1 MVSRDWVRQFNTGT
15 SEGVARARTPTRLG
29 IPTGT
34 IDERET
40 EREKEEKKRRG
51 FSIPGF
57 FGTALSFLGEVDKP
71 ISDRLGIK
79 IPEMRGPVDEIGNI
93 ILQEA
98 TRPTNALIA
107 LGGVGLGARA
117 GAGAARLGAQ
127 AAARRGV
134 QQGATS
140 ALQRGLPARAALRT
154 GQGAL
159 KAAQLAAT
167 PAFAARGISRPV
179 RFAGEVAQVGGFR
192 GAQEFMSETI
202 PEDAPGLFR
211 VGAPILVGL
220 GGGLAGLRG
229 FENAARALKVNT
241 DNRAGMRSVR
251 EAMRRQEE
259 NQLRNANKRAR
270 SEQNKIA
277 QTAFGRQWDQLT
289 DAEKRMIE
297 RNKGDTVRLENELE
311 GILAGREAK
320 GEITKAQNASVTR
333 LIKKGSRPRDPLT
346 TDLRIRDIDDVRRE
360 AHIMDYATKN
370 IENESDLFVLAD
382 QIDRGKYRLPGSRV
396 RGRDELVGEGPRAPQ
411 GLNSWGDVPQYLSGD
426 ADAMLMEAHYNQTK
440 SALDGWLA
448 KEMDVLTQL
457 MKDARVI
464 DVDGKSRSLTEAFD
478 EQGKLNEFGQKHI
491 TISDDGMHYEF
502 SKDAEAWKDVF
513 DEMGGKLDMM
523 VDAEKRMGVSYQE
536 VIGEDLRN
544 FGSEPLERAAFFG
557 DIFERRGPGAAHY
570 FPRAVREEALSGQ
583 NYGAKLSRFGG
594 QGYEKTRRHGFE
606 WDENNRPVGSYIRL
620 MKDNVESMGEKGRE
634 YVPDPIKAIHMRL
647 QAGANRLA
655 SRQFLDEINLRG
667 DTVTQRMYT
676 QPSWGQ
682 ARQALKQ
689 VTDSRK
695 SLANK
700 IGRLERRV
708 DDLKRK
714 GRREERQVG
723 RTESRVDRNRARMG
737 QLERQSARTFLPY
750 LDQLVDD
757 VTLVGTGKGA
767 LRKKE
772 GSVISKLRVAR
783 DRLRKATE
791 NDTTSP
797 ESIADLLDEAQKQ
810 FDRASSVMD
819 DWSVRADSRAR
830 RGADSGSWEAINTI
844 NQLDPNRIPTG
855 RNPSRMNQAQ
865 LQRVLTNNDERFTR
879 ALGREDELQNR
890 LGELRRDLDS
900 NVAAE
905 ASILRDVDELKVEL
919 DADTEVLGFAKQN
932 YEQAKAQAGDV
943 LQGEAKIADFA
954 AGGRIFDED
963 FATQINSFMQDNR
976 DLLPYI
982 GTFNNFARAVNATLD
997 LSAIGIQGLLAIG
1010 IDPIRSARLIAMT
1023 TMAIANPSY
1032 YNRWVIDN
1040 TKSIDEFLSH
1050 GGYWAGLN
1058 DAGEFIFPDKLT
1070 KIPLG
1075 GGKVIEAA
1083 NFHFARTGN
1092 ALRLMMFERAKANR
1106 GMMRHIFGDSGESQM
1121 DKAVGNEREMV
1132 EMINNATGFR
1142 SGKPTELESALL
1154 FAPRFFKSQLN
1165 LAAKAATRPGV
1176 EGKMAR
1182 EMLMK
1187 TLTTAAAVTWGFNAM
1202 QNKETEW
1209 NPIRYDAEGNPHY
1222 NSNFMRIKTP
1232 TGEDVS
1238 LLGTYDSLLGLIFTG
1253 ITEGPTGA
1261 GVRLFSTKA
1270 SPALNLMTDFITQET
1285 FQGDPIQ
1292 FQTDDPRMLGMS
1304 AIRLARGRLP
1314 FSLQSTIELAGEG
1327 ASLTEI
1333 ATGTLAN
1340 LTGIKATRQTP
1351 RERRDL
1357 KAQAEYGKPWDELL
1371 KSQKSE
1377 LEANF
1382 PEYEEQ
1388 ILEQLQKRA
1397 ETGDLEAMARVQKH
1411 EIDDARFN
1419 DERRLAQAVN
1429 AGEIDRRDLSKLYN
1443 DLKLKATFEKRGK
1456 DGRNIE
1462 WAESDN
1468 PNLRALNDY
1477 FEIFDDPEV
1486 RLLGEDTRYLPINW
1500 QVAEQKIQD
1509 LLASVPQEVRD
1520 YINDYTMMDVNDHP
1534 EEIRGFLEA
1543 RHYVSRQ
1550 TNYWGQKQEAFE
1562 VFQPAIERIAGQPIS
1577 NFRELEVFI
1586 RQNPGGASRALDN
1599 LRKRID
1605 RDTTRRRERLRR
1617 ANPAL
1622 DVALVVAYGYEPL
1635 TAAGKQVELIPTPQQ
1650 VNTSPAVR

>member
-1 MVSRDWVRQFNTGT
+1 MVSRDWVRQFNTGP

-34 IDERET
+34 LDDRKT
-40 EREKEEKKRRG
+40 EREKEEEERR
-51 FSIPGF
+51 SLRLPGF
-57 FGTALSFLGEVDKP
+57 LGSILEVFEAVDKP
-71 ISDRLGIK
+71 ISERIGLR

-93 ILQEA
+93 LLQEA
-98 TRPTNALIA
+98 TRPSTALIA
-107 LGGVGLGARA
+107 LGGLGLAGKAASGAARLGARA
-117 GAGAARLGAQ
+117 GARQ
-127 AAARRGV
+127 AV
-134 QQGATS
+134 QQGAS
-140 ALQRGLPARAALRT
+140 SQLQRGLPARAALRA

-159 KAAQLAAT
+159 KGVEFAST

-179 RFAGEVAQVGGFR
+179 RYAGEVAQVGGFR
-192 GAQEFMSETI
+192 GAQEFMADTI
-202 PEDAPGLFR
+202 PEDAPGVFR
-211 VGAPILVGL
+211 IGAPILVGL

-229 FENAARALKVNT
+229 FESAARTLKINT

-251 EAMRRQEE
+251 EAMRKQE
-259 NQLRNANKRAR
+259 QDKLRTANRRAR
-270 SEQNKIA
+270 RNQNKIA
-277 QTAFGRQWDQLT
+277 RAAFGKNWDQLT
-289 DAEKRMIE
+289 DAEKRLIE
-297 RNKGDTVRLENELE
+297 NNRGDTVRLEKELE
-311 GILAGREAK
+311 GILAQREAA
-320 GEITKAQNASVTR
+320 GEISSSQLDSTTR
-333 LIKKGSRPRDPLT
+333 LIKEGARPRDPLT
-346 TDLRIRDIDDVRRE
+346 TDLRIRDIDDVRRD
-360 AHIMDYATKN
+360 ALITDYATKS
-370 IENESDLFVLAD
+370 IENESDLFALAD
-382 QIDRGKYRLPGSRV
+382 QINKGKYWSPGAD
-396 RGRDELVGEGPRAPQ
+396 GTPELKK
-411 GLNSWGDVPQYLSGD
+411 WGDVPQYLSGD
-426 ADAMLMEAHYNQTK
+426 ADAMLMESHYNQTK
-440 SALDGWLA
+440 GALDGWLA
-448 KEMDVLTQL
+448 KEMDVLTQR

-464 DVDGKSRSLTEAFD
+464 DKDGNARSLEEAFD
-478 EQGKLNEFGQKHI
+478 EDGKLNELGQQYIK
-491 TISDDGMHYEF
+491 ISDDGTHYVFEEG
-502 SKDAEAWKDVF
+502 AEQWEEVF

-523 VDAEKRMGVSYQE
+523 LDAEKRMGISYQE

-544 FGSEPLERAAFFG
+544 VGSEPLDEAAFFG
-557 DIFERRGPGAAHY
+557 DIFERRSPGAAHY
-570 FPRAVREEALSGQ
+570 FPRVVREEAMGGQ
-583 NYGAKLSRFGG
+583 SYGAQLSRFGG

-606 WDENNRPVGSYIRL
+606 MDENNMPVGSYIRL
-620 MKDNVESMGEKGRE
+620 MKDNVESMGEKGRA
-634 YVPDPIKAIHMRL
+634 YVTDPVKAVHMRL

-655 SRQFLDEINLRG
+655 SRQFIDEINLRG
-667 DTVTQRMYT
+667 DTVTERMYN
-676 QPSWGQ
+676 QPSWGM
-682 ARQALKQ
+682 ARETLKK

-695 SLANK
+695 SLTNK
-700 IGRLERRV
+700 IRRLEQRV
-708 DDLKRK
+708 DEIKRK

-723 RTESRVDRNRARMG
+723 RTEGRADRNRARMG

-757 VTLVGTGKGA
+757 MQLVGSGPGA

-772 GSVISKLRVAR
+772 AGLISRLRVAR
-783 DRLRKATE
+783 TKLRKATE
-791 NDTTSP
+791 KESTSP
-797 ESIADLLDEAQKQ
+797 EEIAELVDQAQKE
-810 FDRASSVMD
+810 FDRATSVMD
-819 DWSVRADSRAR
+819 DWAARADARAR
-830 RGADSGSWEAINTI
+830 RGADSGSWEAVNTI
-844 NQLDPNRIPTG
+844 DQLDPDRLPTG
-855 RNPSRMNQAQ
+855 RTPTRMNQAQ
-865 LQRVLTNNDERFTR
+865 LRRVLTNNDERFTR
-879 ALGREDELQNR
+879 ALGREEELTSR
-890 LGELRRDLDS
+890 LNELSRDLDS
-900 NVAAE
+900 NVERE
-905 ASILRDVDELKVEL
+905 ASILGQVNDLKRQVDEETQ
-919 DADTEVLGFAKQN
+919 ALGLARQN

-954 AGGRIFDED
+954 TGGRVFDED
-963 FATQINSFMQDNR
+963 FATQINSFLQNNR

-1010 IDPIRSARLIAMT
+1010 IDPIRAARLIAMT
-1023 TMAIANPSY
+1023 TRAINDPSY
-1032 YNRWVIDN
+1032 YNRWVKDN
-1040 TKSIDEFLSH
+1040 SADIDEFLSH

-1070 KIPLG
+1070 NIPLG
-1075 GGKVIEAA
+1075 GGRAIEAA

-1092 ALRLMMFERAKANR
+1092 ALRLMMFQRAKSNR
-1106 GMMRHIFGDSGESQM
+1106 GMLRHIFGDSGESQM

-1142 SGKPTELESALL
+1142 TGKPTELESALL

-1187 TLTTAAAVTWGFNAM
+1187 TLASAAAVTWGLNAM

-1209 NPIRYDAEGNPHY
+1209 SPIRYDAEGNPHY

-1261 GVRLFSTKA
+1261 GVRVFSTKA
-1270 SPALNLMTDFITQET
+1270 SPALNVISDIITQET
-1285 FQGDPIQ
+1285 FQGDPVQ
-1292 FQTDDPRMLGMS
+1292 FLTDDPRMLGMS
-1304 AIRLARGRLP
+1304 AIRLAKGRLP
-1314 FSLQSTIELAGEG
+1314 FTVQSTIELVGEG
-1327 ASLTEI
+1327 ASPAEI

-1377 LEANF
+1377 LEAKF
-1382 PEYEEQ
+1382 PEYEEE
-1388 ILEQLQKRA
+1388 ILENLRKKA
-1397 ETGDLEAMARVQKH
+1397 EGGDLEAMARVQKH
-1411 EIDDARFN
+1411 EIDEARFN
-1419 DERRLAQAVN
+1419 DERRLAEAVN

-1456 DGRNIE
+1456 DVRNIE

-1500 QVAEQKIQD
+1500 EVAEQKIQD
-1509 LLASVPQEVRD
+1509 LLSSVPPEVRD
-1520 YINDYTMMDVNDHP
+1520 YIEDYTMMDPNDHP

-1543 RHYVSRQ
+1543 REYISKQ
-1550 TNYWGQKQEAFE
+1550 TDYWGQKQEAFE
-1562 VFQPAIERIAGQPIS
+1562 VYQPAIERIAGQPIS
-1577 NFRELEVFI
+1577 SFRELEVFI

-1605 RDTTRRRERLRR
+1605 SDTTRRRQRLRR
-1617 ANPAL
+1617 TSPEL
-1622 DVALVVAYGYEPL
+1622 DVALVVAYGYKPL
-1635 TAAGKQVELIPTPQQ
+1635 TAQGRQVDLSPSPRQ
-1650 VNTSPAVR
+1650 VSASPPIR